1 METINYKGIKIKLVF
16 DDYEFQGYFDNEFIE
31 GYTSSEERA
40 KKIIDETINFITQ
53 YQERNRTDKYPIFN
67 QMKMNN
73 RDEFCDYE

>member
-16 DDYEFQGYFDNEFIE
+16 DDYEFQGYFDNELIK
-31 GYTSSEERA
+31 GYTSSKERA

-53 YQERNRTDKYPIFN
+53 YQERNRTDKYPISN